1 LCRGLCLYSSIS
13 NYPCYFIITTANRNR
28 KAKAELLREGYTK
41 RYINKETLGE
51 IAFINRKEMQKQFLI
66 AQQDYLQKEEN
77 MIQANRKADRLNIA
91 YIMGV
96 SIITIII
103 ASKLTKK

>member
-1 LCRGLCLYSSIS
+1 
-13 NYPCYFIITTANRNR
+13 
-28 KAKAELLREGYTK
+28 
-41 RYINKETLGE
+41 
-51 IAFINRKEMQKQFLI
+51 MQKQFLI

>member
-1 LCRGLCLYSSIS
+1 
-13 NYPCYFIITTANRNR
+13 
-28 KAKAELLREGYTK
+28 
-41 RYINKETLGE
+41 
-51 IAFINRKEMQKQFLI
+51 
-66 AQQDYLQKEEN
+66 